1 MTHRSIL
8 RAPFCPA
15 IVLCTLIAGASAAQ
29 PEALKPAVDPDG
41 VVRISMIAGSYFY
54 KPNHIVVKVRTPVE
68 LTIVKEPGM
77 APHSFVMEAP
87 DAGITV
93 NKELSTEPTRITFTP
108 TAPGRFPFYCTNKL
122 LFLPSHRQQGMEG
135 VLEVVE

>member
-1 MTHRSIL
+1 MRIPL
-8 RAPFCPA
+8 RALCALA
-15 IVLCTLIAGASAAQ
+15 IVLCTLITGAGAAQ

-41 VVRISMIAGSYFY
+41 VVRVSVIAGSYFF

-68 LTIVKEPGM
+68 LTIVKEPGI
-77 APHSFVMEAP
+77 APHNFVMQAP

-122 LFLPSHRQQGMEG
+122 LFFPSHRHEGMEG

>member
-1 MTHRSIL
+1 MRSGL
-8 RAPFCPA
+8 RARSCLA
-15 IVLCTLIAGASAAQ
+15 VALCAVIAGAGAAQ

-41 VVRISMIAGSYFY
+41 VARIRMIAGSYFF

-68 LTIVKEPGM
+68 LTVVKEPGM
-77 APHSFVMEAP
+77 APHNFVMQAP
-87 DAGITV
+87 NAGITV
-93 NKELSTEPTRITFTP
+93 DRELSTDPTRITFTA
-108 TAPGRFPFYCTNKL
+108 TATGRFPFYCTNKL